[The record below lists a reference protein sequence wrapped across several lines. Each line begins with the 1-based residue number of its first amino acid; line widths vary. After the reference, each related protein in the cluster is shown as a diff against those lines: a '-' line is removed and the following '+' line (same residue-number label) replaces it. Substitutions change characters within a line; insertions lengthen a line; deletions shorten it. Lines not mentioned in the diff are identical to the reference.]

1 MEKGDQDPA
10 RKSGWIEMLCTPTSS
25 ARIRSRSQERVDRNL
40 YVDQNTQGDGSRSQV
55 RVDRNIAW
63 ICVQEPGLIPLA
75 RAGG

>member
-1 MEKGDQDPA
+1 
-10 RKSGWIEMLCTPTSS
+10 MLCTPTSS